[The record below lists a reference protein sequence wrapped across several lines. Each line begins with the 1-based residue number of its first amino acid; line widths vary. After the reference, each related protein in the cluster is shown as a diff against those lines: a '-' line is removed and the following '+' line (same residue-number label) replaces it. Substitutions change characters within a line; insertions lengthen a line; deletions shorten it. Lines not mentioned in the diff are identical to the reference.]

1 MNKKAFSLFSIAALA
16 LVATVF
22 SNHSYSQAA
31 PLPTP
36 LAPKITAVESVKK
49 TSKTYDLRISV
60 SVNKGTSKLPI
71 ISTLITANN
80 KSCKITSAKQSC
92 TIKGM
97 PIRAQVTIRA
107 ISRNKN
113 GSGRSSSQVRYT
125 VGSARWSITSSTT
138 QPTGTSTT
146 IVSFASSTTQPTITP
161 TTTVSLA
168 RAYSKFIPS
177 SYSKESSIPLVFLL
191 HGYGSTGAKQESY
204 TKFMNVAEI
213 KKFILVYP
221 DGTIDS
227 TGRRFW
233 NATDA
238 CCNFFSP
245 VDDDA
250 YLLAVLK
257 EMESNYSIDTKRI
270 YFVGHSNGGF
280 MSYRMACKHPDRI
293 AAIASLAG
301 ASFFKPTDCG
311 ATNSVSVLQIHGTQD
326 ETVLYRGGLILTT
339 SYPGAVASASQWANF
354 NQCTQNAVT
363 RSTKLDLEPNIA
375 GDETSITAWTNCQNS
390 SEVELWTMENGTHIP
405 TLSSTFATKIWEF
418 FAAHPKP

>member
-1 MNKKAFSLFSIAALA
+1 MMNQKIIPLAGVATLA
-16 LVATVF
+16 LFASVF

-31 PLPTP
+31 SLPTP
-36 LAPKITAVESVKK
+36 SAPKITAVESLKR

-60 SVNKGTSKLPI
+60 SVNKGSSKLPI
-71 ISTLITANN
+71 TSTRITATN
-80 KSCKITSAKQSC
+80 KSCNIASGKQSC
-92 TIKGM
+92 TITGM
-97 PIRAQVTIRA
+97 PTRTQVTIRA

-113 GSGRSSSQVRYT
+113 GASRSSSPVRYT
-125 VGSARWSITSSTT
+125 VGSARWSITPSTT
-138 QPTGTSTT
+138 QPTSTSTT
-146 IVSFASSTTQPTITP
+146 IS
-161 TTTVSLA
+161 SLA

-177 SYSKESSIPLVFLL
+177 SYSKDSSIPLVVLL
-191 HGYGSTGAKQESY
+191 HGYGSTGAQQESY
-204 TKFMNVAEI
+204 MKFESVAE
-213 KKFILVYP
+213 KNKFILVYP

-227 TGRRFW
+227 VGRRFW

-238 CCNFFSP
+238 CCSFFSQ

-250 YLLAVLK
+250 YLLAILK
-257 EMESNYSIDTKRI
+257 EMESRYSIDAKRI

-311 ATNSVSVLQIHGTQD
+311 ATNSVSVLQVHGTKD
-326 ETVLYRGGLILTT
+326 ETIFYDGGQILGN
-339 SYPGAVASASQWANF
+339 SYPSAFASASQWATV

-363 RSTKLDLEPNIA
+363 RSTKIDLEGNLA
-375 GDETSITAWTNCQNS
+375 GDETSIKAWTNCQSS

-405 TLSSTFATKIWEF
+405 TLTSTFATKIWEF

>member
-1 MNKKAFSLFSIAALA
+1 MNQKIIPLAGVATLA
-16 LVATVF
+16 LFASVF

-31 PLPTP
+31 SLPTP
-36 LAPKITAVESVKK
+36 SAPKITAVESLKR

-60 SVNKGTSKLPI
+60 SVNKGSSKLPI
-71 ISTLITANN
+71 TSTRITATN
-80 KSCKITSAKQSC
+80 KSCNIASGKQSC
-92 TIKGM
+92 TITGM
-97 PIRAQVTIRA
+97 PTRTQVTIRA

-113 GSGRSSSQVRYT
+113 GASRSSSPVRYT
-125 VGSARWSITSSTT
+125 VGSARWSITPSTT
-138 QPTGTSTT
+138 QPTSTSTT
-146 IVSFASSTTQPTITP
+146 IS
-161 TTTVSLA
+161 SLA

-177 SYSKESSIPLVFLL
+177 SYSKDSSIPLVVLL
-191 HGYGSTGAKQESY
+191 HGYGSTGAQQESY
-204 TKFMNVAEI
+204 MKFESVAE
-213 KKFILVYP
+213 KNKFILVYP

-227 TGRRFW
+227 VGRRFW

-238 CCNFFSP
+238 CCSFFSQ

-250 YLLAVLK
+250 YLLAILK
-257 EMESNYSIDTKRI
+257 EMESRYSIDAKRI

-311 ATNSVSVLQIHGTQD
+311 ATNSVSVLQVHGTKD
-326 ETVLYRGGLILTT
+326 ETIFYDGGQILGN
-339 SYPGAVASASQWANF
+339 SYPSAFASASQWATV
-354 NQCTQNAVT
+354 NQCTQNAFAQ
-363 RSTKLDLEPNIA
+363 STKLDLEGNIA

-390 SEVELWTMENGTHIP
+390 SEVELWTMKNASHTP

>member
-1 MNKKAFSLFSIAALA
+1 MNKRTFSLFGVAALA

-36 LAPKITAVESVKK
+36 LAPKITAVESIKK
-49 TSKTYDLRISV
+49 TNKTHDLRISV

-71 ISTLITANN
+71 VSTLVTANN
-80 KSCKITSAKQSC
+80 KSCKILSGKQSC
-92 TIKGM
+92 TVTGM
-97 PIRAQVTIRA
+97 PIRSQVTIRA

-113 GSGRSSSQVRYT
+113 GSGKSSLQVRYT
-125 VGSARWSITSSTT
+125 VGSARWSITPSTT
-138 QPTGTSTT
+138 LPTSTSTT
-146 IVSFASSTTQPTITP
+146 IG
-161 TTTVSLA
+161 SLA

-177 SYSKESSIPLVFLL
+177 SYSKDSSIPLVVLL
-191 HGYGSTGAKQESY
+191 HGYGSTGAQQESY
-204 TKFMNVAEI
+204 MKFESVAE
-213 KKFILVYP
+213 KNKFILVYP

-227 TGRRFW
+227 VGRRFW

-257 EMESNYSIDTKRI
+257 EMESRYSIDAKRI

-280 MSYRMACKHPDRI
+280 MSYRMACRHPDRI

-301 ASFFKPTDCG
+301 ASFFKETDCG
-311 ATNSVSVLQIHGTQD
+311 AKSSVSVLQVHGTKD
-326 ETVLYRGGLILTT
+326 ETILYEGGQILGN
-339 SYPGAVASASQWANF
+339 SYPSALASASQWATV
-354 NQCTQNAVT
+354 NQCTKNAVS
-363 RSTKLDLEPNIA
+363 RSTKMDLEANIA
-375 GDETSITAWTNCQNS
+375 GDETSIKAWTNCQNS
-390 SEVELWTMENGTHIP
+390 SEVELWTMENATHIP
-405 TLSSTFATKIWEF
+405 TLVSTFATKIWEF